1 MVHFL
6 RNRLIIFLLLILLLS
21 DFLFLFSLFHR
32 IEAHTSQSET
42 VAAVFVAGIFLAGI
56 LSLFLFLSAWQKNI
70 PPAEPLYSEVRKD
83 TTGINKN
90 VSAPATEDTAT
101 YTDSFESVQT
111 LAENLLPAA
120 IPEKLSLFAEGILS
134 HLALKYE
141 IVTGLFY
148 VLEPNS
154 DTFKCAG
161 RYAWYSPDP
170 PPEIRLG
177 ESLPG
182 QAVKDKRILYI
193 THVPENYLPVISG
206 LGSSDPG
213 YLLILP
219 IIEEDRDLGFI
230 EIATF
235 KPFNENDIQV
245 LTQLGKLIGKILI
258 RNFEANNRA

>member
-1 MVHFL
+1 MVQFL
-6 RNRLIIFLLLILLLS
+6 HNRLIHFLLLILLLAN
-21 DFLFLFSLFHR
+21 FLVLFSLFR
-32 IEAHTSQSET
+32 RMEIQPSQSET
-42 VAAVFVAGIFLAGI
+42 ITDAFVACIFLAGI
-56 LSLFLFLSAWQKNI
+56 FSLFLFLSAWQKNI
-70 PPAEPLYSEVRKD
+70 PPTETLYPETRTD
-83 TTGINKN
+83 ITGING
-90 VSAPATEDTAT
+90 SALATENTQA
-101 YTDSFESVQT
+101 YTDSSESVQT

-134 HLALKYE
+134 HLAQKYE

-148 VLEPNS
+148 VPEPDS
-154 DTFKCAG
+154 DVFKPIA

-182 QAVKDKRILYI
+182 QAVKDKRMLYI
-193 THVPENYLPVISG
+193 THVPKNYLTVISG

-219 IIEEDRDLGFI
+219 IIEEDKNLGFL

-235 KPFNENDIQV
+235 KPLNENDLQV
-245 LTQLGKLIGKILI
+245 LTQLGKLVGKILI
-258 RNFEANNRA
+258 RNFDANNRA